1 MNYVEAVN
9 EGWPDVQCYA
19 NGNPSVY
26 ANIVFVSGSPIPTE
40 AELDAYIANAV
51 QPTTYLDQV
60 QVPKA
65 VHV

>member
-40 AELDAYIANAV
+40 A
-51 QPTTYLDQV
+51 
-60 QVPKA
+60 
-65 VHV
+65 